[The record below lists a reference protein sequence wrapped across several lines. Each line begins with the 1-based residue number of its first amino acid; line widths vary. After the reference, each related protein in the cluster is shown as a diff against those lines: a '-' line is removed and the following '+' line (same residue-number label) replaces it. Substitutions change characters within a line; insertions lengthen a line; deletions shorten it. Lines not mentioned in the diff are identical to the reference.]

1 MALNHQELWDQV
13 LALLRSEIHPNT
25 MLTWFG
31 PIQPIRLDEKSLTIQ
46 VPNQFSYEWVE
57 QQYGAMI
64 NQALSRIMG
73 NSFKLVYSIRMDGP
87 LPIELS
93 TPPPPAVAKPAPRSG
108 VYHPDNLNS
117 RYCFDSY
124 VEGECNKFAK
134 AAALAVAKSP
144 GSTTFNPLVVYGGVG
159 LGKTHLIQAIGNY
172 AKEHSKA
179 MRVLYVDSERFTADF
194 INSIQKN
201 KTTEFSGLYRNVDIL
216 MIDDIQFFGNKERTQ
231 DEFFHTF
238 NALHQKGKQIIL
250 SSDRPPK
257 ELLGMEE
264 RLKSRFQWGLV
275 VDIQPPDLETRQAIL
290 QKKAEESSIDL
301 PPEIFHFIATHITSN
316 IRELEGAMIRL
327 LAYASLNGVDITLEL
342 AKKVLRGVIISKSK
356 AISIEFI
363 QKLTA
368 EHFSF
373 PDDLL
378 RSKTRKK
385 EISQARQICMYL
397 CKSMTDSSLKTIG
410 LHFGGRDHS
419 TVIHAINCTES
430 LMESDKIFRDNVS
443 AIRNKIEISQL

>member
-1 MALNHQELWDQV
+1 MQHDHVEVWDKV
-13 LALLRSEIHPNT
+13 LALLKTEVHPNT

-31 PIQPIRLDEKSLTIQ
+31 PIRPLKLDDKALTIQ

-57 QQYGAMI
+57 QQYGPMM
-64 NQALSRIMG
+64 NHALSQVMG
-73 NSFKLVYSIRMDGP
+73 NGFKLIYSIRMDAP
-87 LPIELS
+87 LPVEI
-93 TPPPPAVAKPAPRSG
+93 TPPPSPIKTAPRPG
-108 VYHPDNLNS
+108 NLHPDNLNT

-172 AKEHSKA
+172 AKTHNKA
-179 MRVLYVDSERFTADF
+179 TRVLYVDSERFTADF

-327 LAYASLNGVDITLEL
+327 LAFASLNGVDITLEL
-342 AKKVLRGVIISKSK
+342 AKKALRDVCISKTK

-363 QKLTA
+363 QKVTA

-385 EISQARQICMYL
+385 EIAQARQICMFL
-397 CKSMTDSSLKTIG
+397 CKTMTDSSLKTIG

-419 TVIHAINCTES
+419 TVIHAINCTDE
-430 LMESDKIFRDNVS
+430 LIKNDMKYRDNVE
-443 AIRNKIEISQL
+443 AIKNKIEISQL